1 MRLLDTRTA
10 GFVEKDP
17 NDQTTV
23 YAILSHTWDSTGE
36 QTLKQLS
43 RIQEKYLLGHIQDV
57 RGRCKLAPHPLKYLQ
72 QTHIRQLYLLS
83 HPSQRN
89 VQLVSTGTIAS
100 AVSNGNLRQRSPSQP
115 QMLDS
120 PSYPASSTPCGS
132 SFFSPS
138 PVWCPLSS
146 RQLTAHV

>member
-43 RIQEKYLLGHIQDV
+43 QIQEQYVLGNIQDV
-57 RGRCKLAPHPLKYLQ
+57 RDPCELDPHPLKYLQ

-89 VQLVSTGTIAS
+89 VRLVTTGTIAS
-100 AVSNGNLRQRSPSQP
+100 AVLNGDLR
-115 QMLDS
+115 
-120 PSYPASSTPCGS
+120 
-132 SFFSPS
+132 
-138 PVWCPLSS
+138 
-146 RQLTAHV
+146 